1 MKPGELNSYRSTSW
15 DIKITMVGTDTRY
28 ISAYLHTCPPRPWQ
42 LRCRR
47 SPPRRSGLVSGTC
60 PGSRAAARGS
70 WWGRRPSPRSWWR
83 RARAAC
89 RGSSCRP
96 GYPPRRGTPTSSPGP
111 GWCCPGHNI
120 VSIIGCPIFLW
131 AISSDRASF
140 GYLGDT
146 PDRNLLAAESPL
158 SEPKVP
164 CLVCFIS
171 RQRAESGRELDK
183 LENYSTINLD
193 IENSPSM
200 LQYYNSL
207 YTETEGGRDG
217 EVDTQIV
224 LLWRQF
230 FLERKLNSVT
240 VNLIHPLQTLEV
252 RKI

>member
-1 MKPGELNSYRSTSW
+1 MHISTPVRHGHGSSDAGVPLLDEVDW
-15 DIKITMVGTDTRY
+15 CLVHVLDLALQHGVPDEAGARAHDLGDAARAQHVGGHHAGQVT
-28 ISAYLHTCPPRPWQ
+28 HH
-42 LRCRR
+42 
-47 SPPRRSGLVSGTC
+47 
-60 PGSRAAARGS
+60 AAAH
-70 WWGRRPSPRSWWR
+70 RPRHLAQADVALNTILS
-83 RARAAC
+83 
-89 RGSSCRP
+89 
-96 GYPPRRGTPTSSPGP
+96 
-111 GWCCPGHNI
+111 
-120 VSIIGCPIFLW
+120 VSLPVLYLSLYL
-131 AISSDRASF
+131 SSDRASF

-146 PDRNLLAAESPL
+146 PDRNFLAAESPL